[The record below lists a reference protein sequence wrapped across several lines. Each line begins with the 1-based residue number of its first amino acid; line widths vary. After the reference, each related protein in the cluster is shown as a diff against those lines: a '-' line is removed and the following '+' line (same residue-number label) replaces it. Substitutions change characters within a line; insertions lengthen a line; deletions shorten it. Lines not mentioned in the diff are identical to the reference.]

1 MALLKKMMP
10 TVLFFLIFLSCTDV
24 KVNQKHS
31 AEAKK
36 MAKEID
42 SLKQLLQDKK
52 TEQHLITSLT
62 FQKNDAEQAMNF
74 YISLFENSEIL
85 NIQRWGK
92 EGPGKEGSIM
102 QATFLLDGK
111 LFICSDSPPVHDWD
125 FTPAFSNYVEC
136 QNEVEFQRFY
146 SKLTE
151 NGKIAM
157 PADNYGFSKKFAW
170 VIDSFGVSWQLN
182 LK

>member
-1 MALLKKMMP
+1 RRHYPVPRYPLPPAFQLHRFNTTLHPQHHPLSLHDALP
-10 TVLFFLIFLSCTDV
+10 
-24 KVNQKHS
+24 
-31 AEAKK
+31 
-36 MAKEID
+36 
-42 SLKQLLQDKK
+42 
-52 TEQHLITSLT
+52 ITSLT

-74 YISLFENSEIL
+74 YVSLFENSEIL

-102 QATFLLDGK
+102 QATFLLNGK

-146 SKLTE
+146 SKLAE